1 MATSWKVWLSSF
13 HSIGYSFITQTP
25 FEIYEKTPLYI
36 TLGYDPLFNAK
47 QEKNIPPGWRKTPRD
62 VIPQL
67 SAALYD
73 AVVMW

>member
-1 MATSWKVWLSSF
+1 MWENTTLYYTGLRPTVLRYTRKEYTSRVKKD
-13 HSIGYSFITQTP
+13 TTC
-25 FEIYEKTPLYI
+25 
-36 TLGYDPLFNAK
+36 
-47 QEKNIPPGWRKTPRD
+47 D